1 VIKVRATEVKAKEAK
16 EYNHNR
22 LSDSLEWDWG
32 TAYDL
37 ILSLRSLFHP
47 KEYGLPPPWAAGVRK
62 RLSSQSQRD
71 LKDFFSP
78 AYGFLVYMPLHL
90 ILEMDAPKN
99 GEHLLS
105 YLEQIPEQEFSRRMC
120 RPVLNDEEL
129 TRITANALAG
139 EEISEVDMEEY
150 RRGIARSHVT
160 TTPTAAE
167 VRRVFAEMKNPEMT
181 KQRWISAVR
190 EYYEAFFAEE
200 EKRLAPTLEKM
211 VEQAQETAKTAS
223 VPDLIERLSNGFTIS
238 KDIDLSR
245 LVLVPSIW
253 SHPFVTPMELS
264 ERELCLVWG
273 AHPSGFKLVPGES
286 VPNDAMLVLKAMNDP
301 TRLRLLRLIANK
313 PRSLISLSQEVKL
326 SLPTVSHH
334 IRELRGAG
342 LIRLEVGGKGRENK
356 YTVRWQSAQAAFE
369 ELEQFVMRKT

>member
-1 VIKVRATEVKAKEAK
+1 MSVTTEAK
-16 EYNHNR
+16 LIVNDR
-22 LSDSLEWDWG
+22 LARALEWDWG

-71 LKDFFSP
+71 LKDFFNP
-78 AYGFLVYMPLHL
+78 AYSFMLYMPLHL
-90 ILEMDAPKN
+90 ILGMDAPKDA
-99 GEHLLS
+99 EHLLA
-105 YLEQIPEQEFSRRMC
+105 YLDQIPEHDFSRRMC
-120 RPVLNDEEL
+120 RPMVVDEEL
-129 TRITANALAG
+129 ARMTASALDG

-150 RRGIARSHVT
+150 RRCIARSHVST
-160 TTPTAAE
+160 MPTAAE
-167 VRRVFAEMKNPEMT
+167 VRRLFAEMKNPAPT

-190 EYYEAFFAEE
+190 EYCEVFFADE
-200 EKRLAPTLEKM
+200 EKRLAPILEKM
-211 VEQAQETAKTAS
+211 VEQAQEMAETAS

-286 VPNDAMLVLKAMNDP
+286 VPNDSMLVLKAMNDP
-301 TRLRLLRLIANK
+301 TRLRLLRLIAMK

-342 LIRLEVGGKGRENK
+342 LIRLEVAGKGRENR
-356 YTVRWQSAQAAFE
+356 YTMRWQSAQAAFE
-369 ELEQFVMRKT
+369 ELKRFVMRDA